1 MTAYGYLNKENLM
14 EFKLKFTGSLLL
26 TGMLLSGCVNQE
38 NQYCHDDSYTVSMY
52 YYLRDEPDFLEQQKL
67 MTDYFAKAEE
77 SGKKVAPGA
86 YAHYAMLMSK
96 SGNEGEALKYLEM
109 EKSAYPDS
117 AHYIDF
123 LLTHARQIK
132 KAGSKGAEKK
142 TAVQTDDSQQ
152 IKEYRQ

>member
-1 MTAYGYLNKENLM
+1 MTHSPIKRVL
-14 EFKLKFTGSLLL
+14 
-26 TGMLLSGCVNQE
+26 
-38 NQYCHDDSYTVSMY
+38 
-52 YYLRDEPDFLEQQKL
+52 
-67 MTDYFAKAEE
+67 YFVQLFF
-77 SGKKVAPGA
+77 SST

-142 TAVQTDDSQQ
+142 KAVQTDDSQQ